1 MEVIVSCICSV
12 TISFIVSFMMSNLI
26 GMHYMESLTNHQE
39 ELTNEMIKSYM
50 DYCEKVFVK
59 KNDER

>member
-1 MEVIVSCICSV
+1 
-12 TISFIVSFMMSNLI
+12 MSNLI

-50 DYCEKVFVK
+50 DYCEKVFEK

>member
-1 MEVIVSCICSV
+1 
-12 TISFIVSFMMSNLI
+12 
-26 GMHYMESLTNHQE
+26 MESLTNHQE

-50 DYCEKVFVK
+50 DYCEKVFEK